1 MNNQQKAIGVFD
13 SGVGGLTV
21 VRELMRQLPR
31 ESIIYFGD
39 TARVPY
45 GTKSKDTIIKFS
57 IENVKFLLKFDV
69 KLIVVA
75 CNTASSISLA
85 SLRFHFNVPII
96 GVIRPG
102 AREAVRLTKNKR
114 VGVIGTKT
122 TIASKAY
129 EDEIK
134 YRDRTIRV
142 MSKAC
147 PLFVPLVE
155 EGWIKEKITKEIA
168 KTYLTP
174 IKKQKA
180 DTLILGCTHYP
191 LLKGVIKQ
199 VMGDGI
205 NLIDSAYQTAR
216 EVNTLLSQK
225 GLLNPS
231 SEKPRYEFYVSDEPE
246 NFINIGE
253 RFLGKSLKH
262 VERVKE
268 DV

>member
-1 MNNQQKAIGVFD
+1 MDNQKKAIGVFD

-21 VRELMRQLPR
+21 VREIMKQLPK
-31 ESIIYFGD
+31 EDIIYFGD

-57 IENVKFLLKFDV
+57 IENVRFLLKFDV
-69 KLIVVA
+69 KVIVVA
-75 CNTASSISLA
+75 CNTASSISLP

-102 AREAVRLTKNKR
+102 AREAVRVTKNKR

-122 TIASKAY
+122 TIASRAY

-134 YRDRTIRV
+134 YHDKTIRI

-147 PLFVPLVE
+147 PLFVPLAE
-155 EGWIKEKITKEIA
+155 EGWIRKKITREIA

-174 IKKQKA
+174 IKKQKV

-199 VMGDGI
+199 IMGDGI
-205 NLIDSAYQTAR
+205 NLVDSAHQTAR
-216 EVNTLLSQK
+216 EVSRLFLEK
-225 GLLNPS
+225 GLLNTS
-231 SEKPRYEFYVSDEPE
+231 AGRPRYEFYVSDEPE
-246 NFINIGE
+246 NFINIGKK
-253 RFLGKSLKH
+253 FLGKSLKH